1 MEQFKSIEEKLAQL
15 LPPALSDEG
24 QRRLE
29 DMIDDLSGVDADLEK
44 SNAGR
49 SPKGWVWKAVAVLA
63 LSTSIVI
70 IGSTLVPEER
80 TALLTHDDQATH
92 GKTSEMVVLTSTKLI
107 GGRENDGLIVP
118 NDGTTPHYRYRY
130 QVIDEEQVKDPDS
143 GLVITLRQP
152 RQEVLT
158 IPITQF

>member
-107 GGRENDGLIVP
+107 GARENDGLIVP

-130 QVIDEEQVKDPDS
+130 HMIDEEQVKDPDS

>member
-1 MEQFKSIEEKLAQL
+1 MEPFKSIEEKLAQL
-15 LPPALSDEG
+15 VPPALSDEG
-24 QRRLE
+24 QRKLE
-29 DMIDDLSGVDADLEK
+29 DLIDDLSGVDTDLEN

-49 SPKGWVWKAVAVLA
+49 FPKGWVWKAAAVLA
-63 LSTSIVI
+63 LSASIVI
-70 IGSTLVPEER
+70 IRSTLVPEER
-80 TALLTHDDQATH
+80 TALMTHHDQATQ
-92 GKTSEMVVLTSTKLI
+92 GKIPEMVVLTSTKLI

-143 GLVITLRQP
+143 ELVITLRQP

>member
-1 MEQFKSIEEKLAQL
+1 MEPFNSIEEKLAQL
-15 LPPALSDEG
+15 VPPALSDEG
-24 QRRLE
+24 QRKLE
-29 DMIDDLSGVDADLEK
+29 DMIDDLSGVDTELEK

-49 SPKGWVWKAVAVLA
+49 FAKGWVWKAAAVLVVSA
-63 LSTSIVI
+63 SIVFI
-70 IGSTLVPEER
+70 RSTFIHEEHI
-80 TALLTHDDQATH
+80 ALLTHADQSHLA
-92 GKTSEMVVLTSTKLI
+92 EMVVLSSTKVI

-118 NDGTTPHYRYRY
+118 IDGTTPHYRYRY
-130 QVIDEEQVKDPDS
+130 HVIDQEQVKDPDS

>member
-15 LPPALSDEG
+15 VPPALSDEG
-24 QRRLE
+24 QRKLE
-29 DMIDDLSGVDADLEK
+29 DMIDDLSGVDPDLEK
-44 SNAGR
+44 SNAAR
-49 SPKGWVWKAVAVLA
+49 FLKGWVWNAAAVLA
-63 LSTSIVI
+63 LSTSII
-70 IGSTLVPEER
+70 FIRSSFIDEEHIE
-80 TALLTHDDQATH
+80 LLTHADHIAH
-92 GKTSEMVVLTSTKLI
+92 SPLAEMVVLSSTKLI

-118 NDGTTPHYRYRY
+118 IDGTTPHYRYRY
-130 QVIDEEQVKDPDS
+130 HVIDQEQVKDPDS